1 MTRKPNCRKC
11 LKPKSLCK
19 CGRPTVMTKDV
30 LSKLEDAFMFCYTDA
45 EACLYVGISPDT
57 LYEYQKKNPKFAERK
72 TILRLNPNLHAK
84 KELVEG
90 IKGSIDQAR
99 WWAKNKMRDEFGEK
113 AIVELQGQVETTD
126 KTSVGI
132 SDAVKAFNEHMRI
145 VLIGKKPE

>member
-1 MTRKPNCRKC
+1 MTSKPNCRKC
-11 LKPKSLCK
+11 KKPKSECE

-30 LSKLEDAFMFCYTDA
+30 LLKLEDAFRFCYTDE
-45 EACLYVGISPDT
+45 EACLYADIGTTS
-57 LYEYQKKNPKFAERK
+57 LYEYQKKYPEFTERK
-72 TILRLNPNLHAK
+72 MALRLNPNLHAK

-99 WWAKNKMRDEFGEK
+99 WWAKNKMREEFGEK
-113 AIVELQGQVETTD
+113 AIVELKGQIETND

>member
-1 MTRKPNCRKC
+1 MSGKPNCRKC
-11 LKPKSLCK
+11 NKPKSECK

-30 LSKLEDAFMFCYTDA
+30 LLKLEDAFRFCYTDE
-45 EACLYVGISPDT
+45 EACLYADISPT
-57 LYEYQKKNPKFAERK
+57 PFYEYQKKHPEFAERK
-72 TILRLNPNLHAK
+72 KALRLYPNLHAK
-84 KELVEG
+84 EELVKG

-113 AIVELQGQVETTD
+113 STVELKGQIETND
-126 KTSVGI
+126 KTSEGI

>member
-1 MTRKPNCRKC
+1 MTSKPNCRKC
-11 LKPKSLCK
+11 KKPKSECK
-19 CGRPTVMTKDV
+19 CGRPEVIDDDIV
-30 LSKLEDAFMFCYTDA
+30 AKLEDAFRFCYTDD
-45 EACLYVGISPDT
+45 EACLYAGIHRAT
-57 LYEYQKKNPKFAERK
+57 LYRYQEKHPEFSDRK
-72 TILRLNPNLHAK
+72 MALRLNPNLHAK

-113 AIVELQGQVETTD
+113 AIVELKGQIETTD
-126 KTSVGI
+126 KTSEGI